1 MREFGKFRAN
11 ILCGTHR
18 QIKALVKDLETPPE
32 GSKDLYFPTQYSQST
47 WGQFKSCLWKQWW
60 TYWRSP
66 DYNLV
71 RYFFT
76 LAASLVLG
84 TIFWQVGTERLVYVP
99 TPKPGFSFFFSG
111 FYAYQSPTVSYSS
124 LFFYS
129 CFLCLGRIHLISL

>member
-1 MREFGKFRAN
+1 MEFVNFEVLELT
-11 ILCGTHR
+11 LCGVHR
-18 QIKALVKDLETPPE
+18 QTKALVKVLETPLE

-76 LAASLVLG
+76 LAAALVLG
-84 TIFWQVGTERLVYVP
+84 TIFWQVGTKRLVYV
-99 TPKPGFSFFFSG
+99 FF
-111 FYAYQSPTVSYSS
+111 
-124 LFFYS
+124 L
-129 CFLCLGRIHLISL
+129 LL